1 MENQRYYS
9 IDLLR
14 IFSMTL
20 VSCIHFLCYNG
31 LWDNLDMP
39 AYNRLFCDILVTL
52 TYCFV
57 NLFVMMSGYLLCEK
71 SFKLSRIVN
80 TWTMVWIG
88 CVSTAIIVCLIC
100 PNVICVNGIIRSA
113 FPILTASYWYIF
125 SYFFLLLVAPFIN
138 KAMAVSSAKTLRNVL
153 LGICV
158 LVLMYMNFN
167 PLIDTK
173 TYVGPDSALPWFCY
187 MYAIGAYIRK
197 YSISKYVFTVII
209 GILSFTILLAT
220 KYYHISLP
228 LGVSILNTSSIFSVL
243 LAVSLF
249 VTFIKLGTVL
259 KLSPMVLGGANLLG
273 KSSLLVYIIQ
283 ENYFFREWYWQE
295 LNPIQYKDSP
305 TLILAWI
312 FTIIFFWVLAAIMY
326 KYYEL
331 LHKSL
336 FGRIE
341 SLAAQWISSMYIRLK
356 Q

>member
-1 MENQRYYS
+1 MENKRNYS

-14 IFSMTL
+14 IFSMSL

-88 CVSTAIIVCLIC
+88 CVSTAIIVCLVC
-100 PNVICVNGIIRSA
+100 PNVISVNGIIRSA
-113 FPILTASYWYIF
+113 FPILTASYWYIV
-125 SYFFLLLVAPFIN
+125 SYFFLLLVAPIIN
-138 KAMAVSSAKTLRNVL
+138 KVIARSSARSLRNVL

-158 LVLMYMNFN
+158 LVLIYMNFN
-167 PLIDTK
+167 PLIDTN

-187 MYAIGAYIRK
+187 LYAIGAYIRK
-197 YSISKYVFTVII
+197 YGIRRYVLIVII

-228 LGVSILNTSSIFSVL
+228 LGLSILNTSSIFSVL

-283 ENYFFREWYWQE
+283 ENYFFREWYWHE

-305 TLILAWI
+305 TLIFAWI
-312 FTIIFFWVLAAIMY
+312 FTVILFWFLAVLMY
-326 KYYEL
+326 KWYEVL
-331 LHKSL
+331 QKL
-336 FGRIE
+336 FVGKIE
-341 SLAAQWISSMYIRLK
+341 YAINKWVK
-356 Q
+356 